1 MHSPLFASGIHLLG
15 WLLSILAIL
24 ALSVFG
30 RSLQQQVTRFVDPMW
45 LAGAVFLVL
54 LFALII
60 IKARRPKDAFH
71 SRVFFV
77 TLMLL
82 AAGGMALHA
91 EYLVPIEVVHFL
103 VFSCYGWL
111 SNTVFGLFAGIV
123 SVIIMSVGDEVLQ
136 HYLPDRVGDMHDVVI
151 NLISGIIGVFLNRR

>member
-1 MHSPLFASGIHLLG
+1 MHFPLFASGKHQLG
-15 WLLSILAIL
+15 WLLSILTIL

-30 RSLQQQVTRFVDPMW
+30 RSLQQQVTGFVDPMW

-60 IKARRPKDAFH
+60 IKARRPGNAFH

-77 TLMLL
+77 TLVLL
-82 AAGGMALHA
+82 AAGGMALHTG
-91 EYLVPIEVVHFL
+91 YLVPVEVIHFL
-103 VFSCYGWL
+103 VFSCFGWL
-111 SNTVFGLFAGIV
+111 SNSVFGLFAGMV

-136 HYLPDRVGDMHDVVI
+136 YFLPNRVGDMHDVVI
-151 NLISGIIGVFLNRR
+151 NLISGTIGVFLNRR